1 MMNNASNKIT
11 VTVAIDVP
19 AYASIEVDAGAA
31 LTSDFLESLAR
42 SANESAVFEPNW
54 EGAEG
59 LRIVDVK
66 DSNDEL
72 VDGLVDLNINSN
84 YSDFGRYTELYLKG
98 KMTLDQLVDCALV
111 CKIVADKKGV
121 SLAPVDIAVQ
131 VLNGCVSSVDVIASN
146 YVNVT
151 ATIVDHDDEDTPNYS
166 LDDAN
171 VRVDKVKAGN
181 IESLSLEVLEGT
193 LGALVKQFED
203 DVSEKGIFE
212 VLSSQKCWEESSE
225 ENADEIIFESTLESD
240 YDDGELS
247 FILKFDRDQIDQ
259 KEIMASVCVI
269 KVNYHDENDR
279 AVLLDCNLYATN
291 LIRHLIEENEIQ

>member
-1 MMNNASNKIT
+1 MNNASNKIT

-19 AYASIEVDAGAA
+19 AYASIEVDAGTA

-42 SANESAVFEPNW
+42 SANESAVFKPNW

-59 LRIVDVK
+59 LRITDVK
-66 DSNDEL
+66 DANDEL

-84 YSDFGRYTELYLKG
+84 YSDFGRYAELYLKG
-98 KMTLDQLVDCALV
+98 KVTLNQLVDCALV
-111 CKIVADKKGV
+111 CKIVNDKEGV

-131 VLNGCVSSVDVIASN
+131 VLNGCVSSVDVVASN
-146 YVNVT
+146 YVNAT
-151 ATIVDHDDEDTPNYS
+151 AIIIDHDDEDTPNYS
-166 LDDAN
+166 FDGSG

-181 IESLSLEVLEGT
+181 IESLSIEVLEGT

-203 DVSEKGIFE
+203 DVKENGILE
-212 VLSSQKCWEESSE
+212 VLLSQECWEEASA
-225 ENADEIIFESTLESD
+225 ENLDEIIFESTLESD
-240 YDDGELS
+240 YEDGELS
-247 FILKFDRDQIDQ
+247 IILKFDRDQIDQ

-279 AVLLDCNLYATN
+279 AVLLECNLYATN
-291 LIRHLIEENEIQ
+291 LIRQLIEENEIQ